1 MNKKIQNN
9 FIYSA
14 AVIFFVTAGAKIFSV
29 TGTAQALNYPDQL
42 IPFTNRQMFYAAGG
56 VELIIS
62 AFLLMKNEGQKI
74 KLCLVAWFATNLLV
88 YRAGLWWEGA
98 PNLCDCLGSLNEKLP
113 ISPRTVNY
121 VMLSALVWLLLGSFL
136 LLIFGRFGSQI
147 ISNAK
152 PVSSVKDEIK
162 KT

>member
-1 MNKKIQNN
+1 MNRKFQNN

-14 AVIFFVTAGAKIFSV
+14 AVIFFVTAAAKIFSA
-29 TGTAQALNYPDQL
+29 TGTAQALSYPDQL
-42 IPFTNRQMFYAAGG
+42 VPLTNRQAFYMAGG

-62 AFLLMKNEGQKI
+62 AFLLMKSEGQKI
-74 KLCLVAWFATNLLV
+74 KLCLIAWFATNLLV

-121 VMLSALVWLLLGSFL
+121 VMLAALAWLLLGSCL
-136 LLIFGRFGSQI
+136 LLIFDRFGCQT
-147 ISNAK
+147 ISNTK
-152 PVSSVKDEIK
+152 PVSGLKGDVMKA
-162 KT
+162 